1 MLWLNSFLAKLTGS
15 MRVLVTCTGS
25 QSREESEALPCNYT
39 NRNQYPI
46 NTQSILIEKK
56 NTYF

>member
-1 MLWLNSFLAKLTGS
+1 

-39 NRNQYPI
+39 NGNQYPI
-46 NTQSILIEKK
+46 NTNRKK
-56 NTYF
+56 EYIFLNIY